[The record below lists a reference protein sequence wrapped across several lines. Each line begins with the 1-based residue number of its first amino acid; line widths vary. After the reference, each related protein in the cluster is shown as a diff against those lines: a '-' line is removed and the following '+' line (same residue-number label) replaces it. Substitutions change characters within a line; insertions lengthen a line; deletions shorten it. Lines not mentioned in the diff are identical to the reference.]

1 MRLRSRG
8 LGRKELVM
16 DFRRYE
22 IRRDGADVL
31 ITGTITEPVTWDFSI
46 RIEREDIPGLVRVA
60 RSKAMISLFFEWVG
74 ALFDRL
80 LRREGKGELGEQAAA
95 SQIGKAPAAVGLPG
109 GATGYPSARKASQG
123 RAASAGLTSSAI
135 QERAERRSGRAGS
148 DRAEMLARARRAL
161 AEQRRAATVS
171 QPTRAPSGRWLQRKV
186 GGVAVVPLPTKSTND
201 AVPDE
206 AVKDR
211 EAGVSKEPF
220 LASEK
225 RVGESRT
232 KKEDT
237 GRPPDGWTV
246 RRVGRLVA
254 SG

>member
-74 ALFDRL
+74 ALFGRL
-80 LRREGKGELGEQAAA
+80 LRRETKGELGEQAVA
-95 SQIGKAPAAVGLPG
+95 SQTGKAPAAVGLPG
-109 GATGYPSARKASQG
+109 GTTGYWSARKSAQG
-123 RAASAGLTSSAI
+123 RAASAGPTGSAI
-135 QERAERRSGRAGS
+135 HGPAERRSGRAGS

-161 AEQRRAATVS
+161 AEQRGGATVP

-186 GGVAVVPLPTKSTND
+186 GGVAVVPLPTKSTNE
-201 AVPDE
+201 AVPEE
-206 AVKDR
+206 ALKHR
-211 EAGVSKEPF
+211 EAGASKEPSP
-220 LASEK
+220 ASEK
-225 RVGESRT
+225 RVAEARI
-232 KKEDT
+232 KREDT